1 MRPVVAILL
10 HRQDTTFRSIRY
22 LVHPLMQA
30 WTALGLEVR
39 VVRGPAAGLDA
50 DVILP
55 HVDLTVMPEAY
66 RSAWP
71 PDRPVINRRVLDISK
86 SRISAELLGRGD
98 AHAGP
103 VIVKTDRNFGG
114 LPERRLGLSRS
125 LMARVGRVLR
135 RGLGPARQPA
145 WRDVDHLDPARYA
158 VFESLAAV
166 PGEVFGNPHLVV
178 ERFAAEREGD
188 AYVLRY
194 TYCLG
199 DRETSIAMWSRER
212 VVRGESADRIEAV
225 PTPPEI
231 GALRAR
237 FGLDYGKLDY
247 VLRDG
252 RVVLLDLNRTP
263 GFVTLDLAGL
273 TRGAVAHLAPGLT
286 ALLARGGQSVS
297 SR

>member
-10 HRQDTTFRSIRY
+10 HQQDTTFRSIRY

-30 WTALGLEVR
+30 WTTLGLDLR
-39 VVRGPAAGLDA
+39 VVRGPTVGVDA

-55 HVDLTVMPEAY
+55 HLDLTVVPEAY

-71 PDRPVINRRVLDISK
+71 SDRPVINRRVLDISK
-86 SRISAELLGRGD
+86 SRISAGLLGRGD
-98 AHAGP
+98 AHVGP

-114 LPERRLGLSRS
+114 LPERRLGLSRT
-125 LMARVGRVLR
+125 LIARVGRALR
-135 RGLGPARQPA
+135 RGLGPARRPA
-145 WRDVDHLDPARYA
+145 WHHVDHLDPRHYA
-158 VFESLAAV
+158 VFETLAAV
-166 PGEVFGNPHLVV
+166 PGEVFDNPHLVV
-178 ERFAAEREGD
+178 ERFAAERDGD

-199 DRETSIAMWSRER
+199 DRETSIALWSRRR
-212 VVRGESADRIEAV
+212 VVRGEYADRIEAV

-231 GALRAR
+231 GTIRAR

-247 VLRDG
+247 VLCDG

-263 GFVTLDLAGL
+263 GMVTLDLAGL
-273 TRGAVAHLAPGLT
+273 TAGVVTHLAPGLMT
-286 ALLARGGQSVS
+286 LAATPRAPRG
-297 SR
+297 RP